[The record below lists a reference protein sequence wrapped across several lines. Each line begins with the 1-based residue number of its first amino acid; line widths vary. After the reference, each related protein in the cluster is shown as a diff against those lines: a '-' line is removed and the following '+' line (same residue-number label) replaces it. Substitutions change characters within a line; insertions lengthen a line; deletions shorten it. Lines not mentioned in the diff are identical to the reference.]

1 MLKDGDRLVGVYGAI
16 YSERTIRGKAERFC
30 NLAAWGV
37 LPEYRM
43 HSLSL
48 VRALLSQDGFH
59 FTDLSPKPHVTKI
72 MRLFKFEFLDTT
84 WAVAPNLPWRTRSAT
99 SSITSDPSEIARRL
113 SGVDLRIYEDHR
125 NLGSLRHV
133 LISDG
138 EAACH
143 VVFHRNWR
151 KGIPTVTVLHV
162 SNVEVL
168 SRNHH
173 ILGGYF
179 LVHQRAVLAIF
190 EARLVSKPPLL
201 SLRTQSPHRK
211 MFRSDTLVAEDID
224 NLYSEAVCLTV
235 PGGGSAPAQPA
246 SRRSTSL
253 R

>member
-1 MLKDGDRLVGVYGAI
+1 
-16 YSERTIRGKAERFC
+16 
-30 NLAAWGV
+30 
-37 LPEYRM
+37 
-43 HSLSL
+43 
-48 VRALLSQDGFH
+48 
-59 FTDLSPKPHVTKI
+59 
-72 MRLFKFEFLDTT
+72 
-84 WAVAPNLPWRTRSAT
+84 
-99 SSITSDPSEIARRL
+99 
-113 SGVDLRIYEDHR
+113 VDLRIYEDHR

-143 VVFHRNWR
+143 VVFHRNRR

-162 SNVEVL
+162 TDVEVL

-173 ILGGYF
+173 ILGSHF
-179 LVHQRAVLAIF
+179 LTRQRAVLTIF
-190 EARLVSKPPLL
+190 EPRHILESPFL
-201 SLRTQSPHRK
+201 SFRTQSPHRK